1 MVVVAFLIFSRE
13 ITFVSPKVRTIIF
26 CVLWFVAL
34 HWCYQK
40 FFLNL
45 PRYLNRAFMFE
56 TAFLGSFMM
65 SAGAAVF
72 LTWLV
77 RPKSQKTHWF
87 FSAGLFFF
95 VIGALT
101 HSATILTTVALCML
115 WLLLIAYSLSSQ
127 LSIKKTFGAAIVLL
141 TLLSLVGV
149 LTGSFFEV
157 YAKITEDISKNS
169 SFFIWVEGLNQ
180 SLFALNQ
187 MAILG
192 YGTGASGYIGY
203 QQVYGTQLSNSLWRK
218 YKLI

>member
-1 MVVVAFLIFSRE
+1 MLEAAQNALKSKTEQYLFFAFLLSVPFQFKIKTSAIIAVAPFGTSFPIFTALVIWAILAKPFNPKKSPLFGIVAVQFCLFLFLQETSPVRFLIVTFQAMVVVAFLIFSRE

-87 FSAGLFFF
+87 FQLVCFFSLL
-95 VIGALT
+95 AL
-101 HSATILTTVALCML
+101 
-115 WLLLIAYSLSSQ
+115 
-127 LSIKKTFGAAIVLL
+127 
-141 TLLSLVGV
+141 
-149 LTGSFFEV
+149 
-157 YAKITEDISKNS
+157 
-169 SFFIWVEGLNQ
+169 
-180 SLFALNQ
+180 
-187 MAILG
+187 
-192 YGTGASGYIGY
+192 
-203 QQVYGTQLSNSLWRK
+203 
-218 YKLI
+218 